1 MIDWGGLLKFT
12 CECLLPTGPFD
23 SPGLCFARPPS
34 LRQAVKRVLSI
45 KKIHP
50 LSATRRE
57 GRQAQRCRGEST
69 AQAGQ
74 IIFPRSHDCS
84 LENFSFEFNMQLT
97 YQPFELELKH
107 TFTIAK
113 FSRNST
119 PLMLVQIAHE
129 GCIGY
134 GEASMVPYMGES
146 YQSANDFLSKVD
158 ANQFK
163 YPFDF
168 ASIIDYLDSIAPG
181 NPAIKASIDIAL
193 HDLEGK
199 LKGEPC
205 WKILGSDPQ
214 QMPLTSFT
222 IGIDTPEMMIK
233 KVKEAGDCR
242 IIKVKLGRDS
252 DKELISTIRSVT
264 DAPLFVDANQGW
276 TDLQQSL
283 DMTHWLHEQGVLLIE
298 QPMLKT
304 DIDSNAWLTERSPVP
319 IIGDESVQRL
329 PDVGK
334 AKGVYH
340 GINIKLMKSAG
351 MYETH
356 QMILKA
362 RELGLKLMIGCMSET
377 SCATLAA
384 AALAPQCDWA
394 DLDGPF
400 LTSNNPYKIPE
411 FKDGKWVL
419 NNDAGLGIE
428 ML

>member
-1 MIDWGGLLKFT
+1 MKL
-12 CECLLPTGPFD
+12 
-23 SPGLCFARPPS
+23 
-34 LRQAVKRVLSI
+34 
-45 KKIHP
+45 
-50 LSATRRE
+50 
-57 GRQAQRCRGEST
+57 
-69 AQAGQ
+69 
-74 IIFPRSHDCS
+74 
-84 LENFSFEFNMQLT
+84 N
-97 YQPFELELKH
+97 YQPFELLLKH

-113 FSRNST
+113 FSRTST
-119 PLMLVQIAHE
+119 PVMLIKIEHE
-129 GCIGY
+129 GHTGH

-146 YQSANDFLSKVD
+146 FQSATDFLNKVD
-158 ANQFK
+158 AAQFS

-168 ASIIDYLDSIAPG
+168 AEIMVYLDSIAPG
-181 NPAIKASIDIAL
+181 NPAIKAGIDIAL

-199 LKGEPC
+199 LKQQPC
-205 WKILGSDPQ
+205 WQLLGSDPAK
-214 QMPLTSFT
+214 MPLTSFT
-222 IGIDTPEMMIK
+222 IGIDTPDIVIQ
-233 KVKEAGDCR
+233 KVKENPGCK

-252 DKELISTIRSVT
+252 DKDLIKTIRSVT
-264 DAPLFVDANQGW
+264 ALPLFVDANQGW

-304 DIDSNAWLTERSPVP
+304 DIDSNAWLTERSPIP

-329 PDVGK
+329 PDVEK

-351 MYETH
+351 MYEAH

-362 RELGLKLMIGCMSET
+362 KELGLKLMIGCMSET

-400 LTSNNPYKIPE
+400 LTSNNPYKMPE

-419 NNDAGLGIE
+419 SGESGLGIS
-428 ML
+428 